1 MKKTVYFVR
10 HGQSEGNVGTV
21 YQPLNSPLTEKG
33 RGQAGYIAERMAALS
48 FELIVSSP
56 LARAKETAEVI
67 SERVRKPI
75 EFSDLFIER
84 RKPTGLN
91 GKAHADTEAQALN
104 EDWEKSLYTS
114 GYRAQDGENFD
125 DLMLR
130 ADQALK
136 HLADRSEKEL
146 LVVTHEFFLRA
157 MVAYII
163 LGKRIDGD
171 SLKHFQYRVR
181 TQNTGLSVL
190 EFDSDL
196 GDPSWRLLVWNDHA
210 HLG

>member
-33 RGQAGYIAERMAALS
+33 REQAKYIAERVAAFS
-48 FELIVSSP
+48 FESIVSSP
-56 LARAKETAEVI
+56 LTRAKETAETI
-67 SERVRKPI
+67 AERVKKPI
-75 EFSDLFIER
+75 EFSDLFVER
-84 RKPTGLN
+84 RKPTNLN
-91 GKAHADTEAQALN
+91 GKSHADEDAQALN
-104 EDWEKSLYTS
+104 NDWEKSLYTS

-125 DLMLR
+125 ELMLR
-130 ADQALK
+130 AAQALK
-136 HLADRSEKEL
+136 HLANRPEKEL
-146 LVVTHEFFLRA
+146 LVVTHGFFLRT

-163 LGKRIDGD
+163 LGKKIDGD
-171 SLKHFQYRVR
+171 AFKHFQYRVR

-190 EFDSDL
+190 EFDSEL
-196 GDPSWRLLVWNDHA
+196 GDLSWRLLVWNDHA